1 MNKKGG
7 IAGNLHEFQI
17 INKDGWVKNGSCPE
31 LNHMEVSMRIFYY
44 IGLDIQ
50 QKVVQNRDQQM
61 AEKRS
66 SRLSGDL
73 DFTGQSPA
81 G

>member
-1 MNKKGG
+1 MNKKGR

-50 QKVVQNRDQQM
+50 QKVVQ
-61 AEKRS
+61 
-66 SRLSGDL
+66 SRRETSYE
-73 DFTGQSPA
+73 Q
-81 G
+81 